1 MNWEIAFGIAMVT
14 LVLIGAYV
22 KHLQSL
28 VKESK
33 ELYLAVKDAIADRDI
48 TREELRTIFKETQ
61 DVGEVILS
69 IAQLF
74 ARK

>member
-1 MNWEIAFGIAMVT
+1 MSWEIAFGIAMVT